1 MRTIDDRIVQA
12 LNTTVPTDSFAGQI
26 DAKRQCKQLYE
37 EVMYGIP
44 GFPTVPE
51 ISGNLENAINPAT

>member
-12 LNTTVPTDSFAGQI
+12 LNTTIPTDSFAGQV

-44 GFPTVPE
+44 CLRSQPSLKSQETWKLQS
-51 ISGNLENAINPAT
+51 I